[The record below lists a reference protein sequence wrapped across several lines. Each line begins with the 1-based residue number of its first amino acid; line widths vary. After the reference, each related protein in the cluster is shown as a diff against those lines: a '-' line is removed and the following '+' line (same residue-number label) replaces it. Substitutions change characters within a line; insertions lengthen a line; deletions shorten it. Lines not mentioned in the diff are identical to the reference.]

1 MFHVELA
8 PLGGIL
14 GPLKSD
20 LGVFWAK
27 IPLYPYNVKFSN
39 SIFSKSA
46 NLPILSFWILNLHII
61 ICQFQKRSTVKHFFS
76 LTPCSC
82 HMCPPHPNPPSW
94 NLQQS
99 WMLLSALQPS
109 SSAAFPKIN
118 NFSLRCKWWCLMVI
132 VGELGIN
139 ADIWQDFLKSLLPV
153 KYAVKLTDT
162 IQQYQTARYI
172 LL

>member
-46 NLPILSFWILNLHII
+46 NLPILSFWILNVHII
-61 ICQFQKRSTVKHFFS
+61 ICQFQKRSTVKHFLS

-82 HMCPPHPNPPSW
+82 HLWARIQFWGVLNVSLCTSSGTQLGWWQKTCCDDFLLQTGTFSW
-94 NLQQS
+94 FTK
-99 WMLLSALQPS
+99 LL
-109 SSAAFPKIN
+109 
-118 NFSLRCKWWCLMVI
+118 RKWWFFVTHTFSSPRGGPNWPDL
-132 VGELGIN
+132 
-139 ADIWQDFLKSLLPV
+139 
-153 KYAVKLTDT
+153 
-162 IQQYQTARYI
+162 QTC
-172 LL
+172 

>member
-46 NLPILSFWILNLHII
+46 NLPILSFWILNVLII
-61 ICQFQKRSTVKHFFS
+61 IGQFQKRSTVKHFFS
-76 LTPCSC
+76 RSPCSC
-82 HMCPPHPNPPSW
+82 HMWIKWWKN
-94 NLQQS
+94 
-99 WMLLSALQPS
+99 QPS
-109 SSAAFPKIN
+109 STSASTCAQTLHYVYSRFWPILAPMWVGFSELTFFPLSTSTW
-118 NFSLRCKWWCLMVI
+118 NFQGSI
-132 VGELGIN
+132 SNASGI
-139 ADIWQDFLKSLLPV
+139 FEPK
-153 KYAVKLTDT
+153 T
-162 IQQYQTARYI
+162 TASSH
-172 LL
+172 L

>member
-27 IPLYPYNVKFSN
+27 IPLYPYNIKFSN

-61 ICQFQKRSTVKHFFS
+61 IGQFQKRSTMKHFLS
-76 LTPCSC
+76 LSPSSC
-82 HMCPPHPNPPSW
+82 HMCQMKFKYYEISHHTWYS
-94 NLQQS
+94 LG
-99 WMLLSALQPS
+99 LSKS
-109 SSAAFPKIN
+109 S
-118 NFSLRCKWWCLMVI
+118 
-132 VGELGIN
+132 
-139 ADIWQDFLKSLLPV
+139 
-153 KYAVKLTDT
+153 
-162 IQQYQTARYI
+162 
-172 LL
+172 